1 MEHGHVIDSTICQR
15 ENVME
20 VGENISHLETLQVE
34 DENYFRV
41 NKAISN
47 HCLIC
52 DVTLCENTDT
62 SHNIFGQLK
71 TSDSSRTSVFEK
83 VGQVLSRNLH
93 SINLHS
99 EVVCS
104 RCFSLLIDYEETK
117 FKLQTIRLDLITKFD
132 TTANNHLEE
141 TVTKTT
147 EVEEVERGDEN
158 KTVKQNDAPLLVI
171 TEEGKVV
178 DRDGKEKEM
187 PVKRRRVKSK
197 MKLNLV
203 SGVKPKPYVCS
214 VCGKGFRAFSH
225 RVEHMLIHLGEK
237 PWSCGECKKTF
248 RTKSALRVHR
258 TKHSGERPYS
268 CQHCGKSFLDRYYF
282 EEHCRIHSGERPFV
296 CTFCQRPFARKKDLA
311 IHTKNHTG
319 DKPYKCTSCPK
330 TFAVKSRLDR
340 HLRIHSGEKPHH
352 CEYCGK
358 SFARRDDYKVHVRL
372 HTGERPF
379 RCAVCSR
386 TFTNQSNC
394 LVHVRIHEGTKQRYS
409 CSVCEESFD
418 RRGKLDRHINTQHNG
433 VLNKNES
440 ETKQQDSTESPVITV
455 DTQIQ
460 SLPPVSIQP
469 IAPIQVE
476 ALEPQPESVNQSI
489 PQPLLHTETLQS
501 LTVADLHTLQTLPIT
516 QVAQL
521 EWSDGTAAGT
531 TTTYVNITPG
541 TYVNIIN

>member
-1 MEHGHVIDSTICQR
+1 M
-15 ENVME
+15 
-20 VGENISHLETLQVE
+20 SHLQ
-34 DENYFRV
+34 NYFDFLYLIRICCV
-41 NKAISN
+41 GIYTVYNSLFQAAPC

-52 DVTLCENTDT
+52 GALCDT
-62 SHNIFGQLK
+62 GESSHNIFGQLK
-71 TSDSSRTSVFEK
+71 TSDSSRVSVFEK
-83 VGQVLSRNLH
+83 VGQILSRNLH

-99 EVVCS
+99 EVVCG
-104 RCFSLLIDYEETK
+104 RCFNLLIEYDETK
-117 FKLQTIRLDLITKFD
+117 RKLQAIRLDLVMKFD
-132 TTANNHLEE
+132 TTANKHQEGVKKVSEKQAELHDNNHK
-141 TVTKTT
+141 V
-147 EVEEVERGDEN
+147 DEN
-158 KTVKQNDAPLLVI
+158 ETPEHSDIPRLVI

-178 DRDGKEKEM
+178 DRNGKEKVAL
-187 PVKRRRVKSK
+187 VKRRIRTSGKASISNGVKS
-197 MKLNLV
+197 
-203 SGVKPKPYVCS
+203 KPYVCS

-248 RTKSALRVHR
+248 RTKSALRVHT
-258 TKHSGERPYS
+258 TKHSGERPYT
-268 CQHCGKSFLDRYYF
+268 CQQCGKSFLDRYYF

-296 CTFCQRPFARKKDLA
+296 CTYCQRPFARKKDLT

-319 DKPYKCTSCPK
+319 DKPYKCMSCPK

-340 HLRIHSGEKPHH
+340 HSRIHSGEKPHH
-352 CEYCGK
+352 CEYCDK

-394 LVHVRIHEGTKQRYS
+394 LVHVRIHEGSKQRYS
-409 CSVCEESFD
+409 CPVCEDTFD
-418 RRGKLDRHINTQHNG
+418 RRSKLDRHITMHHSG
-433 VLNKNES
+433 VLNKEQPDS
-440 ETKQQDSTESPVITV
+440 RVQVSAETTAVQAV

-460 SLPPVSIQP
+460 NLTPVSLQP
-469 IAPIQVE
+469 LPQVQVDSLDTP
-476 ALEPQPESVNQSI
+476 ALSHPDSI
-489 PQPLLHTETLQS
+489 SQAVSQPLLHAETLQS
-501 LTVADLHTLQTLPIT
+501 LTVTDLHTLQTLPIT

-531 TTTYVNITPG
+531 TTAYVNITPA